1 MKIPYIK
8 IYTADLLAKTRR
20 LSPQEIGEAVIAAC
34 EMAFEGSTEYKPAQA
49 NAQAFFN
56 MLNDWTAESKDALK
70 AQRTRAKKGAQA
82 RWQKSEV
89 LDGTQA
95 FTKEMPKQSFTQCH
109 TETDTDTETD
119 IKETKKK
126 SEPEPL
132 LPKPKPQTLQDAV
145 FDLFW
150 SAYPK
155 QRAGAKDKARSAFY
169 AALKRH
175 KELDGMQLVAKA
187 RQYAGSDE
195 VARGYAKG
203 AQAWLNDDRFLQ
215 DYKPAGANTKGSP
228 NALQEARACGNAIID
243 RMFGGPEK

>member
-34 EMAFEGSTEYKPAQA
+34 EMAFEGSTDYKPAQA

-70 AQRTRAKKGAQA
+70 AQHSRAKKGAQA

-89 LDGTQA
+89 LDGAQA
-95 FTKEMPKQSFTQCH
+95 FTKEMPKQSICQCQ
-109 TETDTDTETD
+109 TETETETETD

-132 LPKPKPQTLQDAV
+132 LPTKKQTATDAA
-145 FDLFW
+145 FEDFW
-150 SAYPK
+150 SSFPK
-155 QRAGAKDKARSAFY
+155 QRIGNREKARTAF
-169 AALKRH
+169 AAAVKRT
-175 KELDGMQLVAKA
+175 GQFAFQIVAKA
-187 RQYAGSDE
+187 REYAKSDE

-215 DYKPAGANTKGSP
+215 DYKPAAAGG
-228 NALQEARACGNAIID
+228 NALQDARKAGQAVID
-243 RMFGGPEK
+243 EMFGGGEK

>member
-70 AQRTRAKKGAQA
+70 AQRTRAKKGAQL

-89 LDGTQA
+89 LDGAQA

-132 LPKPKPQTLQDAV
+132 LPAKKQTATDAA
-145 FDLFW
+145 FDDFW
-150 SAYPK
+150 SSFPK
-155 QRAGAKDKARSAFY
+155 QRIGNKEKAKSAF
-169 AALKRH
+169 AAAVKRS
-175 KELDGMQLVAKA
+175 GMLAFQLVAKA
-187 RQYAGSDE
+187 REYAKSDE

-215 DYKPAGANTKGSP
+215 EYKLAGANTQGSP
-228 NALQEARACGNAIID
+228 NALQEARARGNALID
-243 RMFGGPEK
+243 RMFGGKEQ

>member
-34 EMAFEGSTEYKPAQA
+34 EMAFEGSTDYKPAQA

-70 AQRTRAKKGAQA
+70 AQHSRAKKGAQA

-89 LDGTQA
+89 LDGAQA
-95 FTKEMPKQSFTQCH
+95 FTKEMPKQSICQCQ
-109 TETDTDTETD
+109 TETETDTETD

-132 LPKPKPQTLQDAV
+132 LPTKKQTATDAA
-145 FDLFW
+145 FEDFW
-150 SAYPK
+150 SSFPK
-155 QRAGAKDKARSAFY
+155 QRIGNREKARTAF
-169 AALKRH
+169 AAAVKRT
-175 KELDGMQLVAKA
+175 GQFAFQIVAKA
-187 RQYAGSDE
+187 REYAKSDE

-215 DYKPAGANTKGSP
+215 DYKPAGASTQGNP
-228 NALQEARACGNAIID
+228 NALQEARERGNAIIE